1 MSEPLLESVS
11 VTPPLQGRR
20 ARKRLFFLLALLL
33 LVTLSLVA
41 AWFLGILRQANPR
54 MGKALKPEMVL
65 THPEVDEAS
74 GLVQSRTDPNV
85 LWLHNDSGDRPRIFA
100 ITPQGDMILP
110 PEQANNGMVTTPPP
124 PDSQQRLYPG
134 ISVGNAS
141 LVDWEDV
148 AVHGNR
154 LFLAE
159 MGNNL
164 NQRQNLGVYELEE
177 PDPRKVDAV
186 QAKAFYPIRYP
197 DQTEFPPTDGWNFDC
212 EAMFWWGGHLYF
224 VSKTRPAFRV
234 YVQGEHAALYRLDS
248 WHTDQ
253 PNVLTRVDQV
263 DGLGGWVTAADANQ
277 EGRFIALLIESPVQ
291 SVWVFERPLQ
301 GDRFFS
307 AATSVRRLVFH
318 DGGQLESLAFF
329 RRDDGEDDIL
339 LLNEQR
345 EIFRLPLDSIPEL
358 KGQRK

>member
-1 MSEPLLESVS
+1 MSSQPSD
-11 VTPPLQGRR
+11 TPPPSPHKGTSRR
-20 ARKRLFFLLALLL
+20 RTRFLLSLLL
-33 LVTLSLVA
+33 LAALGLAA
-41 AWFLGILRQANPR
+41 AWFLGLLREANPR
-54 MGKALKPEMVL
+54 IGRALEPEFRL

-74 GLVQSRTDPNV
+74 GLTQSRTDPNV

-100 ITPQGDMILP
+100 ITPAGDMLLP
-110 PEQANNGMVTTPPP
+110 AEQANTGMVTAVPGPGQT
-124 PDSQQRLYPG
+124 LYPG
-134 ISVGNAS
+134 IAVSQAS
-141 LVDWEDV
+141 LVDWEEIAAD
-148 AVHGNR
+148 GNR

-164 NQRQNLGVYELEE
+164 NQRQDLGVYELEE
-177 PDPRKVDAV
+177 PDPRKVDTV

-197 DQTEFPPTDGWNFDC
+197 EQTEFPPTDAWDYDC

-224 VSKTRPAFRV
+224 VSKTRPAFRL
-234 YVQGEHAALYRLDS
+234 YVQGEHASLYRLDS
-248 WHTDQ
+248 WHTDK
-253 PNVLTRVDQV
+253 PNVLTRVDDV
-263 DGLGGWVTAADANQ
+263 SGLGGWVTAADANR
-277 EGRFIALLIESPVQ
+277 EGRYIALLIESPVQ

-301 GDRFFS
+301 GDHFFS

-318 DGGQLESLAFF
+318 NGGQLESLAFL

-345 EIFRLPLDSIPEL
+345 EVFRLPLSTIPEL